1 MLLQLISVN
10 LIKMKTVEE
19 FKAELKARNDAPI
32 TDPVAELEH
41 YLKSLWGHGDSD
53 EQVRDWIRRSK
64 GGSYVDRSLTAWEM
78 VLEGDTSDDDL
89 IRLILAACQF
99 DLRPRDGATAR
110 KWLTEKL
117 EWVHDSFL

>member
-1 MLLQLISVN
+1 
-10 LIKMKTVEE
+10 MKTVEE
-19 FKAELKARNDAPI
+19 FEAELKARNDAPI

-41 YLKSLWGHGDSD
+41 YLKSLWGHGETDD
-53 EQVRDWIRRSK
+53 EVRQWLKAR
-64 GGSYVDRSLTAWEM
+64 GGLSFDGRGLTAWEM

-89 IRLILAACQF
+89 IRLVLAACQL